1 MPASVEAVKAM
12 SWEEMQHLFAA
23 IHVDE
28 LAELQR
34 AGGGE
39 NFVRERVAALSESE
53 RRGLREALSEP
64 ELV

>member
-1 MPASVEAVKAM
+1 
-12 SWEEMQHLFAA
+12 
-23 IHVDE
+23 VDE

-39 NFVRERVAALSESE
+39 TLVRERVAALSEAE
-53 RRGLREALSEP
+53 RRSLREALAEP

>member
-1 MPASVEAVKAM
+1 MPASVDAVKTM
-12 SWEEMQHLFAA
+12 GWDEMQHLFAA
-23 IHVDE
+23 IYVDE

-39 NFVRERVAALSESE
+39 TLVRERVAALSEAE
-53 RRGLREALSEP
+53 RRTLREALAEP